1 MTRFQI
7 MTIPNTGTRRKTL
20 LRLLLWTSSQPRIL
34 RLIIMPNLRASRAPS
49 NASPERWRRKWGIKY
64 VQLEDP
70 QDLHDLLPVPMI
82 IEIRPDPMET
92 EAFWKDW
99 QKPVIR
105 PR

>member
-1 MTRFQI
+1 M
-7 MTIPNTGTRRKTL
+7 
-20 LRLLLWTSSQPRIL
+20 
-34 RLIIMPNLRASRAPS
+34 
-49 NASPERWRRKWGIKY
+49 WGIEY
-64 VQLEDP
+64 VQIEDP

-82 IEIRPDPMET
+82 IEIRPDPLET